1 MNTMI
6 RRIAVGVAA
15 LGLALPALAGTT
27 PAASAATGSQPTAAK
42 HVRHQKAHRKVAQ
55 AGKKEE
61 KKAEQ
66 KAEPK
71 AAAKPAE
78 KAAEKP
84 AEKPAEKAPAK

>member
-1 MNTMI
+1 MSTMI

-27 PAASAATGSQPTAAK
+27 SASAATGSQPTAAK

-55 AGKKEE
+55 AATKEE
-61 KKAEQ
+61 KKVEQ
-66 KAEPK
+66 KTEPK

-78 KAAEKP
+78 KPAEKP
-84 AEKPAEKAPAK
+84 AQKPAEKAPSR